1 MLVMYMERSDKTSG
15 KAKCP
20 GLMIV
25 MYMVLMQ
32 KKDSNTYSVAMIVGT
47 LPRAAGHAR
56 TSGLYNL
63 NSYRVAKDVC
73 YPFVTS
79 STVCVFS

>member
-1 MLVMYMERSDKTSG
+1 
-15 KAKCP
+15 
-20 GLMIV
+20 MIV

-32 KKDSNTYSVAMIVGT
+32 KMDSNTYSVAMIVGT